1 MLCNNSVT
9 SYTSK
14 QMKNK
19 WLFTLSTI
27 TLMLI
32 SSSVIATEP
41 GISIGVK
48 AGANLSNVYDSEDAN
63 FQADPKI
70 GFAAGAFLQFPI
82 GSFLG
87 FQPEVMFSQRG
98 FRGSGSILFSEYT
111 FVRTAN
117 YIDVP
122 LLLAI
127 KPIPMVTVLVGP
139 QYSYLISQRYVFN
152 NEFIN
157 IDQQEEFEN
166 ENIRK
171 NMLCIT
177 GGFDINVK
185 NLVFSARA
193 GWDFLDNNG
202 DGTSSTPR
210 YKNMW
215 TQATIGY
222 RF

>member
-1 MLCNNSVT
+1 
-9 SYTSK
+9 
-14 QMKNK
+14 MKNK
-19 WLFTLSTI
+19 WLLTFSVI
-27 TLMLI
+27 TLLLF
-32 SSSVIATEP
+32 STTVFATEP
-41 GISIGVK
+41 GALSIGVK
-48 AGANLSNVYDSEDAN
+48 AGANLSNVYDSSSED
-63 FQADPKI
+63 FQADSKL
-70 GFAAGAFLQFPI
+70 GLAVGAFLSIPI

-87 FQPEVMFSQRG
+87 VQPELLFSQRG
-98 FRGSGSILFSEYT
+98 IRGSGTILFSDYT

-127 KPIPMVTVLVGP
+127 KPIPQLTLLVGP
-139 QYSYLISQRYVFN
+139 QYSYLLSQRYEFN

-171 NMLCIT
+171 NIMCIT
-177 GGFDINVK
+177 GGFDVNLN
-185 NLVFSARA
+185 NLVLGARA
-193 GWDFLDNNG
+193 GWDLLDNNG

-215 TQATIGY
+215 AQATIGY

>member
-1 MLCNNSVT
+1 
-9 SYTSK
+9 
-14 QMKNK
+14 MKNK
-19 WLFTLSTI
+19 WLLTFSAI
-27 TLMLI
+27 TLLLFPT
-32 SSSVIATEP
+32 SVFATEP
-41 GISIGVK
+41 GLSVGVK
-48 AGANLSNVYDSEDAN
+48 AGLNLSNIYDSEGED
-63 FQADPKI
+63 FEADSKL
-70 GFAAGAFLQFPI
+70 GFAAGAFLQIPL
-82 GSFLG
+82 GSFIG
-87 FQPEVMFSQRG
+87 IQPELLFSQRG
-98 FRGSGSILFSEYT
+98 IRGSGTILFSDYT
-111 FVRTAN
+111 FMRTTN

-127 KPIPMVTVLVGP
+127 KPIPYLTFLVGP
-139 QYSYLISQRYVFN
+139 QYSYLISQRYEFN

-171 NMLCIT
+171 NTMCIT
-177 GGFDINVK
+177 GGFDVNVD

-193 GWDFLDNNG
+193 GWDFLDNKG

>member
-1 MLCNNSVT
+1 
-9 SYTSK
+9 
-14 QMKNK
+14 MKNK
-19 WLFTLSTI
+19 WLLTLSVFTLSLFI
-27 TLMLI
+27 T
-32 SSSVIATEP
+32 SVFATEP

-48 AGANLSNVYDSEDAN
+48 AGANLSNIYDSEGED
-63 FQADPKI
+63 FQADPKL
-70 GFAAGAFLQFPI
+70 GFAAGAFLQIPL
-82 GSFLG
+82 GVFLG
-87 FQPEVMFSQRG
+87 IQPELLFSQKG
-98 FRGSGSILFSEYT
+98 LRGSGTIFTSDYT
-111 FVRTAN
+111 FVRTTN

-127 KPIPMVTVLVGP
+127 KPIPTLTLLVGP
-139 QYSYLISQRYVFN
+139 QYSYLISQRYEFN

-157 IDQQEEFEN
+157 IDEQEEFEN

-171 NMLCIT
+171 NTLCIT
-177 GGFDINVK
+177 GGFDVNLD
-185 NLVFSARA
+185 NLVLSARA
-193 GWDFLDNNG
+193 GWDFLDNKG